1 MLKLKMM
8 PGDDA
13 AAGRRLHIKAVCQSV
28 REATIRLRR
37 G

>member
-1 MLKLKMM
+1 MLPENDACVMM
-8 PGDDA
+8 LPLVTVIADGQPG
-13 AAGRRLHIKAVCQSV
+13 QSV